1 MKPWRLLS
9 AGMLAAAAAHADP
22 QPYQTLPDTPSDRG
36 IVRAFFLFSCPH
48 CREADPL
55 LSRWGKS
62 LPSTMAYAKT
72 PVVVQSGE
80 SVVGAIAYY
89 TALVTNPERIQLFSD
104 TSYRL
109 IQQDGY
115 SAQDRKT
122 YDLAA
127 RQAGYNSAQYRAHWG
142 NPEVKRLFMQA
153 AMLTASYNI
162 RMTPTLTI
170 GGRYSISPEVVAGN
184 ASSFVQLSN
193 AMVSKYLQD
202 GSPSLRPSLP

>member
-9 AGMLAAAAAHADP
+9 AGMLAAAVAHADP
-22 QPYQTLPDTPSDRG
+22 QPYQILPDTPSDRG
-36 IVRAFFLFSCPH
+36 VVRGFFLFSCPH
-48 CREADPL
+48 CRESDAVL
-55 LSRWGKS
+55 TRWGKS
-62 LPSTMAYAKT
+62 LPPPLTYAKT
-72 PVVVQSGE
+72 PVVVQNGE

-89 TALVTNPERIQLFSD
+89 TALVTNPERIQNFSD

-127 RQAGYNSAQYRAHWG
+127 RQAGYDPLQFRAHWG

-153 AMLTASYNI
+153 AMLTATYNI

-170 GGRYSISPEVVAGN
+170 GGRYSLSPEVVAGN
-184 ASSFVQLSN
+184 AASFIQLSN
-193 AMVSKYLQD
+193 AMVSKYLQE
-202 GSPSLRPSLP
+202 